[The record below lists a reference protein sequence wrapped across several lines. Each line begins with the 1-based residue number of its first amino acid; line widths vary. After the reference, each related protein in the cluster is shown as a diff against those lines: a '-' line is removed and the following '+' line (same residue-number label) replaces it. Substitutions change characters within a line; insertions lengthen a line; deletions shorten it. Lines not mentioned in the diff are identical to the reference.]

1 MKKIEEEKMEENEM
15 KWKVED
21 AIRNFTEYKK
31 AIENEKIREAV
42 IKELKKRSKE
52 YKELS
57 EEL

>member
-42 IKELKKRSKE
+42 ITELKKRSKE